1 MVFPDFSDWGKHDP
15 SAQPPKDVGCELGR
29 FSTANQPT
37 HQPPPNVPR
46 PPLPALWSGVA
57 LIIAFIW
64 FPEKKML
71 AEKKT
76 FHISEV
82 SARVAAGGLVD

>member
-46 PPLPALWSGVA
+46 PPLPAL
-57 LIIAFIW
+57 
-64 FPEKKML
+64 
-71 AEKKT
+71 
-76 FHISEV
+76 
-82 SARVAAGGLVD
+82 